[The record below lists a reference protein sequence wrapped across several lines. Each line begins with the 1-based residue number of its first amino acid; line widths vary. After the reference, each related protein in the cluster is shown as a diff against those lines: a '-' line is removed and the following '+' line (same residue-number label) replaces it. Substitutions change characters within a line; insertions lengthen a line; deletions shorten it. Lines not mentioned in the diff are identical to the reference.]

1 MQDLPFQ
8 TLTQFAALGL
18 TLIAGWFLGL
28 ASASG
33 GRKWRDRFYDEEV
46 NSAGYRDRAES
57 DLRDAARRIRD
68 LEAENAKLRSAAPV
82 AEPAQ
87 QDHGHSTAALAGAA
101 IAGAAAGAVATHA
114 VHEHHD
120 EPAHAEPVAA
130 AHAEPAHAEPAHA
143 EPAHAE
149 PAHVETAHAEPSH
162 AEPAHAEPAH
172 DTHDTHADAHPA
184 PADAHH
190 H

>member
-18 TLIAGWFLGL
+18 TLVAGWFLGL

-33 GRKWRDRFYDEEV
+33 GRKWRERFYDEEI
-46 NSAGYRDRAES
+46 NNAGYRDRAES

-68 LEAENAKLRSAAPV
+68 LEAENAKLRAGAPV
-82 AEPAQ
+82 AEPAHE
-87 QDHGHSTAALAGAA
+87 DHGHSTAALAGAA

-120 EPAHAEPVAA
+120 APAEPVAA
-130 AHAEPAHAEPAHA
+130 AHAEPAHAEPVHA

-149 PAHVETAHAEPSH
+149 V
-162 AEPAHAEPAH
+162 AHAEPAPAAP
-172 DTHDTHADAHPA
+172 DTHADAHHA